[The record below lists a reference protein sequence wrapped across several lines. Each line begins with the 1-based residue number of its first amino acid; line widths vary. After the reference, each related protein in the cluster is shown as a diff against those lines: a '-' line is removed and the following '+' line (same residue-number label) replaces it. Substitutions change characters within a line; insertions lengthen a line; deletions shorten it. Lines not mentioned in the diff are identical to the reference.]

1 MIDRLLKSKYSVR
14 PLPHDEE
21 TFVHVQSKLALTPA
35 EMRQSMERGEPISS
49 KFDDSAFYDGDN
61 KTTVHLDP
69 LDRRGLDINDV
80 WEYQQNSRSRIKKA
94 MKDVN
99 SNDA

>member
-1 MIDRLLKSKYSVR
+1 MKNRLLKSKYCVR
-14 PLPHDEE
+14 PLAHDEE
-21 TFVHVQSKLALTPA
+21 NFVHVQSHLSLTPS
-35 EMRQSMERGEPISS
+35 EMRQSAERGEPISS
-49 KFDDSAFYDGDN
+49 RFDDSAFYDGDN

-94 MKDVN
+94 MKETN
-99 SNDA
+99 SNNV